1 MKKCALFLLC
11 LLLASCGPTILGAQ
25 FREGSLIAN
34 DTGIHPA
41 EVKSGKVSEGN
52 ALRTDVRITA
62 GPSLMK
68 GEKTGVR
75 VAQDSSAAKDIVAQ
89 AVDVGYFG
97 TRFMSLPGFAPT
109 LPGADIA
116 MGFYSVMDFMKLVAD
131 AKERHNTIS
140 ARILYDK
147 PVLFW
152 HVENG
157 KNIRTPVTLPVSRA
171 DADLMKYCS
180 WLVEAK
186 TYKPHILKQKFART
200 SPGMAVKDIVLE
212 TDEIYE
218 ILHYPDG
225 IDTLPETSRCSR
237 KAAEQFLAKM
247 VARRLRVA
255 Q

>member
-1 MKKCALFLLC
+1 MKKSALLLLC
-11 LLLASCGPTILGAQ
+11 LALASCGPTILGAQ

-34 DTGIHPA
+34 DTSDHPA
-41 EVKSGKVSEGN
+41 ELESGKISEGN
-52 ALRTDVRITA
+52 APETNIRVTTS
-62 GPSLMK
+62 PSLMMGK
-68 GEKTGVR
+68 KLSGRAAR
-75 VAQDSSAAKDIVAQ
+75 VSSASRDIVAQ

-109 LPGADIA
+109 LAGADIA
-116 MGFYSVMDFMKLVAD
+116 MGFYSVMDFMKMVAD

-140 ARILYDK
+140 ARIRYDK

-157 KNIRTPVTLPVSRA
+157 KNLRTPVTLPVSRA

-186 TYKPHILKQKFART
+186 TYKPHILKQKFARA
-200 SPGMAVKDIVLE
+200 SPDIAVKDIVLE
-212 TDEIYE
+212 TNEIYE

-225 IDTLPETSRCSR
+225 IDTLPESSRCSR
-237 KAAEQFLAKM
+237 KEAERFLAKM

>member
-11 LLLASCGPTILGAQ
+11 LALASCGPTILGAQ

-34 DTGIHPA
+34 DTGDQSA
-41 EVKSGKVSEGN
+41 EVDSIEISEGN
-52 ALRTDVRITA
+52 APGTDVRITSS
-62 GPSLMK
+62 PSLMK
-68 GEKTGVR
+68 GEKTSGR
-75 VAQDSSAAKDIVAQ
+75 VSGDSSAAGDIVAQ

-97 TRFMSLPGFAPT
+97 TRFMSLSGFAPT

-116 MGFYSVMDFMKLVAD
+116 MGFYSVMDLMKLVAD
-131 AKERHNTIS
+131 ARERHNTIS
-140 ARILYDK
+140 ARILYDR

-157 KNIRTPVTLPVSRA
+157 KNLRTPITLPVPRA
-171 DADLMKYCS
+171 DADLMKYCT

-186 TYKPHILKQKFART
+186 TYKPHILKQKLART
-200 SPGMAVKDIVLE
+200 SPAMAVKDIVLE

-225 IDTLPETSRCSR
+225 IDTLSEGSRCSR
-237 KAAEQFLAKM
+237 KSAEQFLAKM